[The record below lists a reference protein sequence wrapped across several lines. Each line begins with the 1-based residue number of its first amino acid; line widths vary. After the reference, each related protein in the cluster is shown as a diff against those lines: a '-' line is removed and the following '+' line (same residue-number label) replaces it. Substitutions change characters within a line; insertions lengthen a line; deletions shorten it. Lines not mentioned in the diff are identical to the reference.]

1 MLSLIGRLKRDT
13 SANIALTTGL
23 AILPIIVVVGMAFD
37 MSMIEN
43 RKRDLQDALDFTL
56 LSAAPGDLPGFSAR
70 ADDYF
75 ETNTYDLDSVRPT
88 VNVSYDDSGTRILY
102 NGQASATVPTTF
114 QGLIGRPSVTVTV
127 SSQVSA
133 AKGDASQGCIWLT
146 SSNKS
151 QALLL
156 NNGAD
161 IVAAGCKINV
171 ASTASNAA
179 VFNSGI
185 TLDTDTIC
193 VASNSVLNNYGPID
207 QLETGCAAEPEPFG
221 ATIPQPTSNTCTY
234 SNINIS
240 GSTTLNPG
248 TYCGWVNFNT
258 NSTNTITFNP
268 GLYIIKNGGWNVNGG
283 KWRGTGVSFYYA
295 DTSKIQ
301 FNSAVDFNV
310 DPPTSGTYKDL
321 IFFEKKGLSNSQFVL
336 DDSKGFKT
344 KGLIWLPSRG
354 TTWNSGAQ
362 LTSNAISMVFNSL
375 ILNNVNWEL
384 EPGVDAGGSGSGTSI
399 ESAGLRIER

>member
-1 MLSLIGRLKRDT
+1 SYNDT
-13 SANIALTTGL
+13 
-23 AILPIIVVVGMAFD
+23 
-37 MSMIEN
+37 
-43 RKRDLQDALDFTL
+43 
-56 LSAAPGDLPGFSAR
+56 
-70 ADDYF
+70 
-75 ETNTYDLDSVRPT
+75 
-88 VNVSYDDSGTRILY
+88 GTRILY
-102 NGQASATVPTTF
+102 DGQASATVPTTF
-114 QGLIGRPSVTVTV
+114 QSLIGRSSVTVRV
-127 SSQVSA
+127 YSQVSA
-133 AKGDASQGCIWLT
+133 AKSDASQGCIWLT

-151 QALLL
+151 QSLLL
-156 NNGAD
+156 NSGAD

-171 ASTASNAA
+171 ASSASNAA

-207 QLETGCAAEPEPFG
+207 QLETGCTPDPEPFG
-221 ATIPQPTSNTCTY
+221 ATIPQPTVGTCTY
-234 SNINIS
+234 SNLNIS
-240 GSTTLNPG
+240 NSATLNPG
-248 TYCGWVNFNT
+248 VYCGWTNFNT
-258 NSTNTITFNP
+258 NSTNTIVFNP

-301 FNSAVDFNV
+301 FNSGVDFDV

-321 IFFEKKGLSNSQFVL
+321 IFFEKKGLSTSQFVL

-344 KGLIWLPSRG
+344 RGLIWLPSRE
-354 TTWNSGAQ
+354 TTWNSGSQ

-384 EPGVDAGGSGSGTSI
+384 EAGVDAGGSGSGTSI